1 MADRNEEKRYKLW
14 REIVKIDEKEES
26 LQTLK
31 RQYEQQL
38 TNFYSDIQSIHHR
51 IATLLALSPS
61 SRQVI
66 EQIESDNRTIQRQIN
81 SYVDEELDEL
91 GKQTKKARRS
101 FDEAR
106 EELISERNLL
116 PWE

>member
-1 MADRNEEKRYKLW
+1 MEDKNEEKRYKLW

-51 IATLLALSPS
+51 MATLLSHSPN

-66 EQIESDNRTIQRQIN
+66 EQIESDNRTIQRQVN
-81 SYVDEELDEL
+81 FYVEEELDEL
-91 GKQTKKARRS
+91 EKQTKKARRS

-106 EELISERNLL
+106 EELIAERNRL